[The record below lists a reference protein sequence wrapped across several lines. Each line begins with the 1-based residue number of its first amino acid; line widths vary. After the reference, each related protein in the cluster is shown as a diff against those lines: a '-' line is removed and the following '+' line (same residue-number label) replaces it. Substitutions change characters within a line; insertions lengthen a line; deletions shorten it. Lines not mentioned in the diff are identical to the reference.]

1 MNEYELNRRWH
12 RYSAFNRMF
21 RNYFKTAFRSLKR
34 NKGYTF
40 INVAGLAVG
49 IAACLLLFLVI
60 QYENSF
66 DNFHPDRNRI
76 YRVGTHFNTPDGTTY
91 SRAACF
97 PAGKQ
102 LPLDYPQLEHVASIF
117 SAQGN
122 QLTIL
127 NENSHQSQAKFK
139 EDGLFF
145 AEPRFFDIFN
155 FPFIAGNPK
164 TALSVANTIVL
175 TQEAAEKYF
184 GDWRKAMG
192 RLIRYQ
198 DDKICKVT
206 GILKNPPVNSD
217 FPIQAAISFKTL
229 PEDSSH
235 DWVSVHGGLNT
246 YVKLAP
252 GMSAEKFSGSLA
264 GFGNKHIPRD
274 YAKKQ
279 GFTLQPLSTIHFD
292 KRFGN
297 YNRATFSKELI
308 TALSLIGLFLVII
321 ACINFVNLATAQAVD
336 RAKEVG
342 VRKVLGSRKRQLVAQ
357 FLSESFIV
365 TLAAVGIA
373 FAIAYLVLPLLNKLL
388 ETKISLHVDLAILV
402 FLMIVTGLVTLLS
415 GLYPALVLSGFNPIT
430 ALKSKFT
437 NRTAGGISLRR
448 GLVILQFTLAQALI
462 IGTLIVV
469 SQMNYFKTAEMG
481 FDKEAIVNIPIP
493 NDSISLTKMKAL
505 KTELLQ
511 QPGIKDVSF
520 STFTISDNSHWG
532 SDFTFDNSGK
542 TSGFDADLK
551 WADADVFKT
560 FGLQI
565 AAGRA
570 YRPSDTIKEF
580 VVNETMVKKLG
591 IRNPDQVIGKKI
603 SFWDGQLKGEI
614 VGVVKDFN
622 GTSLAKPIAAVVM
635 STWKDVYQT
644 MAVKLQSG
652 QPKHT
657 LAVIEKLWNKA
668 YPDNVYQYQ
677 FLDEK
682 IAGFY
687 KQENQLSELYKI
699 FAGIAIF
706 ISCLGLYGLVSFMA
720 TQRKKEIGIR
730 KVLGASVA
738 NIIYLF
744 SREFTLLVCIS
755 FIIAAPL
762 AYYFMHGWL
771 ENFTFR
777 ISIGAGIFILTIVAS
792 VSIAWI
798 TVGYRAFRAA
808 MANPVKSLRSE

>member
-1 MNEYELNRRWH
+1 
-12 RYSAFNRMF
+12 MF
-21 RNYFKTAFRSLKR
+21 RNYLKTAFRSLRR
-34 NKGYTF
+34 NKSYTF

-66 DNFHPDRNRI
+66 DNFHPGKDRI
-76 YRVGTHFNTPDGTTY
+76 YRVSVHFNTPDGITY
-91 SRAACF
+91 TRGTCF

-102 LPLDYPQLEHVASIF
+102 LPLDFPQLEKVASIY

-122 QLTIL
+122 QVTIL
-127 NENSHQSQAKFK
+127 DENSHQPKGKFK

-145 AEPRFFDIFN
+145 AEPQFFDIFH

-164 TALSVANTIVL
+164 TALSSPNTVVL
-175 TQEAAEKYF
+175 TQEAAKKYF
-184 GDWRKAMG
+184 GDWRKAVG
-192 RLIRYQ
+192 RLIRCQ
-198 DDKICKVT
+198 DNQDYKVCTIT

-217 FPIQAAISFKTL
+217 FPLQVVISFKTL
-229 PEDSSH
+229 SNDTSQ
-235 DWVSVHGGLNT
+235 DWISTNGDLNT
-246 YVKLAP
+246 YVKLPP
-252 GMSAEKFSGSLA
+252 GMSAEKFGPSLA
-264 GFGNKHIPRD
+264 SFGNKHIPSD
-274 YAKKQ
+274 YMKRQ

-297 YNRATFSKELI
+297 FNRATFSKELI
-308 TALSLIGLFLVII
+308 TALSLIGLFLVVI

-365 TLAAVGIA
+365 SLAAVTIA
-373 FAIAYLVLPLLNKLL
+373 FAIAFMVLPLLNQLL
-388 ETKISLHVDLAILV
+388 DTKIVLHIDPAILI
-402 FLMIVTGLVTLLS
+402 FLTIVTGLVTVLS

-430 ALKSKFT
+430 TLKSRFT
-437 NRTAGGISLRR
+437 NKMAGGISLRR

-469 SQMNYFKTAEMG
+469 SQMNYFKTAQMG

-493 NDSISLTKMKAL
+493 NDSISRTKMTAL

-511 QPGIKDVSF
+511 QPNIRGVSF
-520 STFTISDNSHWG
+520 STFSISDNSHWG
-532 SDFTFDNSGK
+532 SEFTFDNSGK
-542 TSGFDADLK
+542 ASSFNADLK
-551 WADADVFKT
+551 WADADAFKT
-560 FGLQI
+560 FGLQM
-565 AAGRA
+565 AAGRP
-570 YRPSDTIKEF
+570 YRPSDTAREF
-580 VVNETMVKKLG
+580 VVNETLVKKLG
-591 IRNPDQVIGKKI
+591 IRNPDQIIGKKI

-622 GTSLAKPIAAVVM
+622 GTSLVKPISAVVM
-635 STWKDVYQT
+635 STWKDVYET

-652 QPKHT
+652 EAKHT
-657 LAVIEKLWNKA
+657 LSVIEKIWNRA
-668 YPDNVYQYQ
+668 YPESVYQYQ

-720 TQRKKEIGIR
+720 TQRQKEIGIR

-755 FIIAAPL
+755 FLIAAPL
-762 AYYFMHGWL
+762 AYYFMHAWL

-777 ISIGAGIFILTIVAS
+777 ISIGLSIFIITIATS
-792 VSIAWI
+792 VSIAWM
-798 TVGYRAFRAA
+798 TVGYRAFRSAI
-808 MANPVKSLRSE
+808 ANPVKSLRAE

>member
-1 MNEYELNRRWH
+1 
-12 RYSAFNRMF
+12 MF
-21 RNYFKTAFRSLKR
+21 RNYLKTAFRSLRR
-34 NKGYTF
+34 NKTYTF

-49 IAACLLLFLVI
+49 IASCLLLFLVI
-60 QYENSF
+60 SYENSF
-66 DNFHPDRNRI
+66 DNFHPDKDRI
-76 YRVGTHFNTPDGTTY
+76 YRVSTFFNTPEGIRY
-91 SRAACF
+91 SRGTCF

-102 LPLDYPQLEHVASIF
+102 LQLDYPQLEEVASIC
-117 SAQGN
+117 SAQGG

-127 NENSHQSQAKFK
+127 NENSHQLQAKFNEK
-139 EDGLFF
+139 GLFF
-145 AEPRFFDIFN
+145 AEPRFFDIFH

-164 TALSVANTIVL
+164 TALSTANTIVL
-175 TQEAAEKYF
+175 SQEVAEKYF
-184 GDWRKAMG
+184 GDWQKAIG

-198 DDKICKVT
+198 DNKVCKVT
-206 GILKNPPVNSD
+206 GILKNPPDNSD
-217 FPIQAAISFKTL
+217 FPLQAAISFKTL
-229 PEDSSH
+229 GDDSSH
-235 DWVSVHGGLNT
+235 DWRSINGNLNT
-246 YVKLAP
+246 YVKLPP
-252 GMSAEKFSGSLA
+252 GMSASTFEASLA
-264 GFGNKHIPRD
+264 GFGNKHIPSD
-274 YAKKQ
+274 YSKKQ
-279 GFTLQPLSTIHFD
+279 GFALQPLSTIHFD

-297 YNRATFSKELI
+297 FNRATFSKELI
-308 TALSLIGLFLVII
+308 TALSLIGLFLVVI

-342 VRKVLGSRKRQLVAQ
+342 VRKVMGSRKRQLVAQ
-357 FLSESFIV
+357 FLSESLIV
-365 TLAAVGIA
+365 SLAAVGIA
-373 FAIAYLVLPLLNKLL
+373 FVIAFTILPFLNQLLG
-388 ETKISLHVDLAILV
+388 TKIVMHIDPAILV
-402 FLMIVTGLVTLLS
+402 FLMIVTGLVTVLS

-437 NRTAGGISLRR
+437 NRTTGGISLRR

-469 SQMNYFKTAEMG
+469 SQMNYFKTAQMG
-481 FDKEAIVNIPIP
+481 FDKEAILNIPIP
-493 NDSISLTKMKAL
+493 NDSISLTKMTAF

-511 QPGIKDVSF
+511 QAGIKNVSF
-520 STFTISDNSHWG
+520 STFSISDNAHWG
-532 SDFTFDNSGK
+532 SDFNFDNSVK
-542 TSGFDADLK
+542 ASGFDADLK

-560 FGLQI
+560 FDLQMV
-565 AAGRA
+565 AGRA
-570 YRPSDTIKEF
+570 YRPSDTIREF
-580 VVNETMVKKLG
+580 VVNETMVKNLG
-591 IRNPDQVIGKKI
+591 IRNPDQIIGKKL
-603 SFWDGQLKGEI
+603 SFWDGQLKGVI

-622 GTSLAKPIAAVVM
+622 GTTMAKPIAAVVM

-644 MAVKLQSG
+644 MAVKLQPG
-652 QPKHT
+652 DPRNT
-657 LAVIEKLWNKA
+657 LSIIEKLWNNA
-668 YPDNVYQYQ
+668 YPESVYEYQ

-682 IAGFY
+682 IADFY

-738 NIIYLF
+738 NIVYLF

-755 FIIAAPL
+755 FLIAAPL
-762 AYYFMHGWL
+762 AYYFMHHWL

-777 ISIGAGIFILTIVAS
+777 ISIGMGIFIITILAS

-808 MANPVKSLRSE
+808 MANPVTSLRSE

>member
-1 MNEYELNRRWH
+1 
-12 RYSAFNRMF
+12 
-21 RNYFKTAFRSLKR
+21 
-34 NKGYTF
+34 
-40 INVAGLAVG
+40 
-49 IAACLLLFLVI
+49 
-60 QYENSF
+60 
-66 DNFHPDRNRI
+66 
-76 YRVGTHFNTPDGTTY
+76 
-91 SRAACF
+91 
-97 PAGKQ
+97 
-102 LPLDYPQLEHVASIF
+102 LEHVASIYGA
-117 SAQGN
+117 SGN
-122 QLTIL
+122 QVTIL
-127 NENSHQSQAKFK
+127 NENNHQPQAKFK

-145 AEPRFFDIFN
+145 AEPQFFDIFH

-164 TALSVANTIVL
+164 TALSTANTIVL
-175 TQEAAEKYF
+175 TQATAEKYF
-184 GDWRKAMG
+184 GDWHKATG
-192 RLIRYQ
+192 RLVKYE
-198 DDKICKVT
+198 DNKVCKVT
-206 GILKNPPVNSD
+206 GILKNPPVNTD
-217 FPIQAAISFKTL
+217 FPIEAVISFKTL
-229 PEDSSH
+229 NNDTSQ
-235 DWVSVHGGLNT
+235 DWGSTTGDLNT
-246 YVKLAP
+246 FVKLPP
-252 GMSAEKFSGSLA
+252 GMPAEKFEASLVA
-264 GFGNKHIPRD
+264 FGNKHIPSE

-297 YNRATFSKELI
+297 FNRATFSKELI
-308 TALSLIGLFLVII
+308 TALSLIGLFLVVI

-342 VRKVLGSRKRQLVAQ
+342 VRKVLGSRKQQLVAQ
-357 FLSESFIV
+357 FLSESLIV
-365 TLAAVGIA
+365 SLAAVTIA
-373 FAIAYLVLPLLNKLL
+373 FAIAVMVLPFLNQLLD
-388 ETKISLHVDLAILV
+388 TKIILHIDPAILV
-402 FLMIVTGLVTLLS
+402 FLTIVTGLVTILS

-430 ALKSKFT
+430 TLKSRFT
-437 NRTAGGISLRR
+437 SRMAGGISLRR

-462 IGTLIVV
+462 IGTLIVI
-469 SQMNYFKTAEMG
+469 SQMNYFKTAQMG

-493 NDSISLTKMKAL
+493 NDSISVTKMTAL

-511 QPGIKDVSF
+511 QPDIRGVSF
-520 STFTISDNSHWG
+520 STFSISDNSHWG
-532 SDFTFDNSGK
+532 SEFAFDNSGK
-542 TSGFDADLK
+542 ASSFNADLK

-560 FGLQI
+560 FNLQMV
-565 AAGRA
+565 AGRP
-570 YRPSDTIKEF
+570 YRPSDTAREF

-591 IRNPDQVIGKKI
+591 IRNPDQIIGKKI
-603 SFWDGQLKGEI
+603 SFWDGQIKGEI

-622 GTSLAKPIAAVVM
+622 GTSLVKPISAIVM
-635 STWKDVYQT
+635 STWKQVYQT
-644 MAVKLQSG
+644 MAVKLQPG
-652 QPKHT
+652 DAKHS
-657 LAVIEKLWNKA
+657 LSVIEKLWSTA
-668 YPDNVYQYQ
+668 YPEYVYQYQ

-755 FIIAAPL
+755 FLIAAPL

-777 ISIGAGIFILTIVAS
+777 ISIGAGIFIITIAIS

-798 TVGYRAFRAA
+798 TVGYQAFRSAI
-808 MANPVKSLRSE
+808 ANPVKSLRAE

>member
-1 MNEYELNRRWH
+1 
-12 RYSAFNRMF
+12 MF
-21 RNYFKTAFRSLKR
+21 RNYLKTAFRSLKR
-34 NKGYTF
+34 NKSYTF

-49 IAACLLLFLVI
+49 ITTCLLLFLVI

-66 DNFHPDRNRI
+66 DNFHADKNRI
-76 YRVGTHFNTPDGTTY
+76 YRITTHFNTPDGINY
-91 SRAACF
+91 SRGACF

-102 LPLDYPQLEHVASIF
+102 LPLDYPQLEQVASIF

-122 QLTIL
+122 QLTVL
-127 NENSHQSQAKFK
+127 NENSHQPQAKFK

-145 AEPRFFDIFN
+145 VEPQFFDIFN

-164 TALSVANTIVL
+164 TALSVANTVVL
-175 TQEAAEKYF
+175 TQRTAEKYF

-192 RLIRYQ
+192 HLIRYQ
-198 DDKICKVT
+198 DNKVCKIT
-206 GILKNPPVNSD
+206 GILENPPVNSD
-217 FPIQAAISFKTL
+217 FPLQVAISFKTL
-229 PEDSSH
+229 SEDSSH
-235 DWVSVHGGLNT
+235 DWISVHGGLNT
-246 YVKLAP
+246 YVKLPP
-252 GMSAEKFSGSLA
+252 GMSAEKFAGSLI
-264 GFGNKHIPRD
+264 GFGDRHIPRD

-292 KRFGN
+292 NRFGN
-297 YNRATFSKELI
+297 YNYTTFSKELI

-342 VRKVLGSRKRQLVAQ
+342 VRKVLGSRKLQLIAQ

-365 TLAAVGIA
+365 SLAAVGIA
-373 FAIAYLVLPLLNKLL
+373 LAIAYMVLPFVNNLL
-388 ETKISLHVDLAILV
+388 ETKISFHIDMAILV
-402 FLMIVTGLVTLLS
+402 FLTIMTGMVSLLS

-437 NRTAGGISLRR
+437 YRTTGGISLRR
-448 GLVILQFTLAQALI
+448 GLVIFQFTLAQALI

-493 NDSISLTKMKAL
+493 NDSISLTKMKSL

-511 QPGIKDVSF
+511 QPDIRDVSF

-532 SDFTFDNSGK
+532 SDFTYDNSGK
-542 TSGFDADLK
+542 VAGFDADLK

-560 FGLQI
+560 YGLQMV
-565 AAGRA
+565 AGRT
-570 YRPSDTIKEF
+570 YQPSDTIKEF

-622 GTSLAKPIAAVVM
+622 GTTLAKPIAAVVM
-635 STWKDVYQT
+635 STWKDQYQT
-644 MAVKLQSG
+644 MAVKLQTG
-652 QPKHT
+652 RTKHT
-657 LAVIEKLWNKA
+657 LAVIEKLWNNT
-668 YPDNVYQYQ
+668 YPEYVYQYQ

-687 KQENQLSELYKI
+687 KQGNQLAELYKI

-738 NIIYLF
+738 NIISLF
-744 SREFTLLVCIS
+744 SREFTLLICIS
-755 FIIAAPL
+755 FIMAAPL
-762 AYYFMHGWL
+762 AYYFMHVWL

-777 ISIGAGIFILTIVAS
+777 ISIGAGIFILTIVVS

-798 TVGYRAFRAA
+798 TVGYRALRAA
-808 MANPVKSLRSE
+808 MANPVKSLRAE

>member
-1 MNEYELNRRWH
+1 M
-12 RYSAFNRMF
+12 
-21 RNYFKTAFRSLKR
+21 
-34 NKGYTF
+34 
-40 INVAGLAVG
+40 AGLAVG

-66 DNFHPDRNRI
+66 DNFHPGKDRI
-76 YRVGTHFNTPDGTTY
+76 YRVSIYFNTPDGVSYTGGT
-91 SRAACF
+91 CF

-102 LPLDYPQLEHVASIF
+102 LPLDYPQLEHVASIC
-117 SAQGN
+117 SAQGG

-127 NENSHQSQAKFK
+127 NENSHQPEAKFN

-145 AEPRFFDIFN
+145 AEPQFFDIFH

-164 TALSVANTIVL
+164 TALSAANTVVL
-175 TQEAAEKYF
+175 TQEVAEKYF
-184 GDWRKAMG
+184 GDWRNAIG
-192 RLIRYQ
+192 RLVRYQ
-198 DDKICKVT
+198 DNRVCKIT

-217 FPIQAAISFKTL
+217 FPLRVAISFKTL
-229 PEDSSH
+229 GNDSSQ
-235 DWVSVHGGLNT
+235 DWISCNGNLNT
-246 YVKLAP
+246 YVKLPP
-252 GMSAEKFSGSLA
+252 GMPAEKFSASLVT
-264 GFGNKHIPRD
+264 FGDKHIPGG

-279 GFTLQPLSTIHFD
+279 GFTLQPLSTLHFD

-297 YNRATFSKELI
+297 FNHATFSKELI
-308 TALSLIGLFLVII
+308 TALSLIGLFIMVI

-342 VRKVLGSRKRQLVAQ
+342 VRKVLGSRRRQLVAQ

-365 TLAAVGIA
+365 TLAAVTIA
-373 FAIAYLVLPLLNKLL
+373 FAIAYLVLPFLNQLL
-388 ETKISLHVDLAILV
+388 ETKIVLHIDVAILI
-402 FLMIVTGLVTLLS
+402 FLTIVTGLVTLLS
-415 GLYPALVLSGFNPIT
+415 GLYPALVLSGFDPIT
-430 ALKSKFT
+430 ALKSRFT
-437 NRTAGGISLRR
+437 NRMAGGISLRR

-462 IGTLIVV
+462 IGTLVVV
-469 SQMNYFKTAEMG
+469 SQMNYFKTAPMG
-481 FDKEAIVNIPIP
+481 FDKEAIVNIPVP
-493 NDSISLTKMKAL
+493 NDSISLTKMTAL
-505 KTELLQ
+505 KTALLQ
-511 QPGIKDVSF
+511 QPDIKEVSF
-520 STFTISDNSHWG
+520 STFSISDNAHWG

-542 TSGFDADLK
+542 VSGFDADLK

-560 FGLQI
+560 FGLQMV
-565 AAGRA
+565 AGKP
-570 YRPSDTIKEF
+570 YQPSDTIREF

-591 IRNPDQVIGKKI
+591 IRSPDQVIGKKI

-622 GTSLAKPIAAVVM
+622 GNSLVKPLSAVVM
-635 STWKDVYQT
+635 STWKSVYQM

-652 QPKHT
+652 EAKPT
-657 LAVIEKLWNKA
+657 LSVIEKLWNRA
-668 YPDNVYQYQ
+668 YPEYVYQYQ

-738 NIIYLF
+738 NIVYLF

-755 FIIAAPL
+755 FLIAAPL

-777 ISIGAGIFILTIVAS
+777 ISIGSGIFIMTILAS

-808 MANPVKSLRSE
+808 MANPVKSLRAE

>member
-1 MNEYELNRRWH
+1 
-12 RYSAFNRMF
+12 MF
-21 RNYFKTAFRSLKR
+21 RNYLKTAFRSLRR
-34 NKGYTF
+34 NKSYTF

-60 QYENSF
+60 QHENSF
-66 DNFHPDRNRI
+66 DNFHPDKDRI
-76 YRVGTHFNTPDGTTY
+76 YRVSVHFNTPDGITY
-91 SRAACF
+91 TRGTCF

-102 LPLDYPQLEHVASIF
+102 LRLDFPQLEKVASVY

-122 QLTIL
+122 QVTIL
-127 NENSHQSQAKFK
+127 DENSHQPQAKFK

-145 AEPRFFDIFN
+145 AKPQFFDIFH

-164 TALSVANTIVL
+164 TALSSPNNVVL
-175 TQEAAEKYF
+175 TREAAKKYF
-184 GDWRKAMG
+184 GDWRKAVG
-192 RLIRYQ
+192 RLIRCQ
-198 DDKICKVT
+198 DNQDKKVCTIT
-206 GILKNPPVNSD
+206 GILENPPVNSD
-217 FPIQAAISFKTL
+217 FPLQVVISFKTL
-229 PEDSSH
+229 RNDSSQ
-235 DWVSVHGGLNT
+235 DWVSTNGDLNT
-246 YVKLAP
+246 YVKLPP
-252 GMSAEKFSGSLA
+252 GMFAEKFGASLA
-264 GFGNKHIPRD
+264 SFGNKHIPSD
-274 YAKKQ
+274 YAKRQ

-297 YNRATFSKELI
+297 FNRATFSKELI
-308 TALSLIGLFLVII
+308 TALSLIGLFLVVI

-365 TLAAVGIA
+365 SLAAVTIA
-373 FAIAYLVLPLLNKLL
+373 FAIAFMVLPLLNQLL
-388 ETKISLHVDLAILV
+388 DTKIVLHIDPAILV
-402 FLMIVTGLVTLLS
+402 FLTIVTGLVTVLS
-415 GLYPALVLSGFNPIT
+415 GLYPAIVLSGFNPIT
-430 ALKSKFT
+430 TLKSRFT
-437 NRTAGGISLRR
+437 NRMAGGISLRR

-469 SQMNYFKTAEMG
+469 SQMNYFKTAQMG
-481 FDKEAIVNIPIP
+481 FDKEAIINIPIP
-493 NDSISLTKMKAL
+493 NDSISRTKMTAL

-511 QPGIKDVSF
+511 QPHISGVSF
-520 STFTISDNSHWG
+520 STFSISDNSHWG
-532 SDFTFDNSGK
+532 SEFIFDNSVK
-542 TSGFDADLK
+542 ASSFNADLK
-551 WADADVFKT
+551 WADADAFKI
-560 FGLQI
+560 FGLQM
-565 AAGRA
+565 AAGRP
-570 YRPSDTIKEF
+570 YRPSDTVGEF
-580 VVNETMVKKLG
+580 VVNETLVKKLG
-591 IRNPDQVIGKKI
+591 IRNPDQIIGKKM

-622 GTSLAKPIAAVVM
+622 GTSLVKPISAIVM
-635 STWKDVYQT
+635 STWKDVYET
-644 MAVKLQSG
+644 MAVKLRPG
-652 QPKHT
+652 EAKHT
-657 LAVIEKLWNKA
+657 LSVIEKLWNTA
-668 YPDNVYQYQ
+668 YPESVYQYQ

-720 TQRKKEIGIR
+720 TQRQKEIGIR

-755 FIIAAPL
+755 FLIAAPL

-777 ISIGAGIFILTIVAS
+777 ISIGSGIFIVTIAIS
-792 VSIAWI
+792 VSIAWM
-798 TVGYRAFRAA
+798 TVGYRAFRSAI
-808 MANPVKSLRSE
+808 ANPVKSLRAE